1 MSDVTS
7 SWSTNNLINVTTIG
21 IYIQGWQI
29 SVTVGLVYLASCE
42 KGSTNKDETI
52 FSLAKDKHNQDFLF
66 SWDLN

>member
-1 MSDVTS
+1 M
-7 SWSTNNLINVTTIG
+7 TTIG